1 MSKEGKLQP
10 RSRVFNRFQ
19 TSVYGSWVRTAMD
32 AHFDPLQ
39 ESVERPRLTREEME
53 KVPSLRI
60 PEGAGA
66 GHR

>member
-1 MSKEGKLQP
+1 VSKEGKLQP

-19 TSVYGSWVRTAMD
+19 TSVYGSWVNTAMD

-39 ESVERPRLTREEME
+39 ESVERPRLTREQME

-60 PEGAGA
+60 PEETGA